1 MFHLPWKQTKWN
13 YIHAHV
19 ARTNALVSHIYP
31 KGKPP
36 FRLLWSFKA
45 LREGALQPPPLSFNL
60 SHSTIFDMELS
71 SNVHSHE
78 VLFVSGAFKRSQW
91 MTRCCGGLWALTGVP
106 LNELFWNGMTGL
118 PTGWVECWWRSWVG
132 RVAYFVLCPNV
143 MIFLRM
149 LWFPAGTCAVA
160 CVPQMY
166 VYTSTLYIQHV
177 RSQKWVRHAY
187 LVPVR
192 VITTNI
198 MMIHKQS
205 SVILIYH

>member
-1 MFHLPWKQTKWN
+1 MWIIDVVGVSL
-13 YIHAHV
+13 HAVVCTHV
-19 ARTNALVSHIYP
+19 PSSLKADKVKLYTCTRGTYKRPCFTYP

-106 LNELFWNGMTGL
+106 LNELF
-118 PTGWVECWWRSWVG
+118 
-132 RVAYFVLCPNV
+132 
-143 MIFLRM
+143 
-149 LWFPAGTCAVA
+149 
-160 CVPQMY
+160 
-166 VYTSTLYIQHV
+166 
-177 RSQKWVRHAY
+177 
-187 LVPVR
+187 
-192 VITTNI
+192 
-198 MMIHKQS
+198 
-205 SVILIYH
+205 